1 MSDVGRAALSMLRRL
16 PPGLALLSLLATPAA
31 AAPKRTLEQL
41 ITLSHSRAAAI
52 AAADAQLSVSKTQ
65 RNEARVLWAPFGE
78 FNYYLTGAPNVQCV
92 APDPNVYVV
101 RAGVNPNDPAIRR
114 ANCIN
119 TIDPGTRNSI
129 TFFSFNLAGVGMQG
143 ELRLIQPLYT
153 FGKIEYA
160 KRAAEHGV
168 RAGQAGVDATRRE
181 VEVQVV
187 RAYWGLKAARAS
199 LAIVQQGRDEITP
212 WVDKINKDLDS
223 DAPKYNET
231 DLLRIKVALAQIEL
245 LVANLERGETIAR
258 EGLRTVIGEEAD
270 VDDEELNPA
279 NIPDQPLSYYQTQAL
294 LNRPEITQLAEGLAA
309 TRDIARVRRSE
320 LLPDLALAGGFNF
333 RYTPTIEDSRS
344 AFENKANQFGYSVL
358 LTFRQPLDFAQKISR
373 WRHAGADADL
383 LAARRRL
390 AVDGIHFEIARA
402 HADLTEARRRL
413 ASTERGQRTAQ
424 GLLAAM
430 RQNLDLGTV
439 GPRDLVDAARSYFEL
454 RLGYFQ
460 AIMDVNVTLAV
471 LRRASG
477 LEVMQ

>member
-1 MSDVGRAALSMLRRL
+1 MSDVGRAASLMLRRL
-16 PPGLALLSLLATPAA
+16 PPLWALWMLLASPAA
-31 AAPKRTLEQL
+31 AAPKRTLEEL
-41 ITLSHSRAAAI
+41 IALSHSRAAAI
-52 AAADAQLSVSKTQ
+52 AAADAQLDVYKSQ
-65 RNEARVLWAPFGE
+65 RTEARRLWAPFGE
-78 FNYYLTGAPNVQCV
+78 FNYYLTGAPAVQCV
-92 APDPNVYVV
+92 GPDPNVYVL
-101 RAGVNPNDPAIRR
+101 RPGVDANDPTIRR
-114 ANCIN
+114 ANCIR
-119 TIDPGTRNSI
+119 TVAPTGSSI

-168 RAGQAGVDATRRE
+168 RAGQAGVDSARRE

-199 LAIVQQGRDEITP
+199 LAIVQQGRGEIAP
-212 WVDKINKDLDS
+212 WVEKINQDLDS
-223 DAPKYNET
+223 DSPKYNET
-231 DLLRIKVALAQIEL
+231 DLLRIKVALAQVDI
-245 LVANLERGETIAR
+245 LVSNLERGEVIAR
-258 EGLRTVIGEEAD
+258 AGLRAVVGEEVE
-270 VDDEELNPA
+270 VDDGELNPVEVA
-279 NIPDQPLSYYQTQAL
+279 DLPVSYYQTQAL
-294 LNRPEITQLAEGLAA
+294 LHRPEITQLDEGLAA

-333 RYTPTIEDSRS
+333 RYTPTIEDSQS

-358 LTFRQPLDFAQKISR
+358 LTFRQPLDFAQKVAR
-373 WRHAGADADL
+373 WRHAGADAEL

-402 HADLTEARRRL
+402 YADLTEARRRMQN
-413 ASTERGQRTAQ
+413 TERGQRTAQ
-424 GLLAAM
+424 GLLTAI

-439 GPRDLVDAARSYFEL
+439 TPRDLVDAARSYFEL

-460 AIMDVNVTLAV
+460 SIMDLNVAQAV